1 MKTAISIPDKLFATG
16 EDLARRL
23 EISRSE
29 LYRRALNCY
38 LKEQGAQVVTAAL
51 DSVYGDIESSA
62 LDPLIA
68 HLQGV
73 SVVPTDGDW

>member
-1 MKTAISIPDKLFATG
+1 MKTAISIPDHLFDAG

-23 EISRSE
+23 NISRSE
-29 LYRRALNCY
+29 LYRRALTCY
-38 LKEQGAQVVTAAL
+38 LKDQGAQAVTAAL
-51 DSVYGDIESSA
+51 DSVYGDMESSA

-73 SVVPTDGDW
+73 SVVQTDRDW